1 MANQAQRDELHKQIW
16 SMAEKLRGSVDSWEF
31 RNYVLG
37 FLFYRY
43 ISENFCKYINE
54 DVQKKKKDFDYANFS
69 DEEAERGREGLIK
82 EKGFFIKPSELFC
95 NVTKNAANDYEDL
108 NTKLEKIF
116 KNIENS
122 AIGKDS
128 EYNFKGL
135 FSSINLRSENL
146 GNSLLQKNKK
156 LAEILQDIQ
165 NIKLK
170 EFVDNEIDVFGDAYE
185 FLIGMYSSK
194 AGKSGGEFFTPQEV
208 SELLVKITLIDFEN
222 IGSKKNKTKIK
233 NVYDPACGSGSLL
246 LKFAKILGKNQRIT
260 YYGQEKN
267 PTTYNLA
274 RINMFLHNI
283 PFEHFN
289 IRCED
294 TLINPQHNNERPF
307 DAIVSNPPYSIEW
320 EGKKDINLI
329 NDPRFTPAGVLAPDS
344 KADLAFVMHSLHYLK
359 PNATAAI
366 VSFPGIMYR
375 GGVERKIRKYLIEN
389 NHIDTIIQ
397 LPDNLFY
404 GVTIPTCILVLRKKT
419 KNEPSAVYFID
430 ASNEYIKNGIKNH
443 LEPEHINK
451 IIDAIKTKKDIDHFA
466 KSIPLKE
473 IIENDVNLSVSKYVL
488 KKEEVEIID
497 IKVLNE
503 NLKNTVSKQEQI
515 RKELNEIID
524 QLEHSK

>member
-1 MANQAQRDELHKQIW
+1 
-16 SMAEKLRGSVDSWEF
+16 MAEKLRGSVDSWEF

-54 DVQKKKKDFDYANFS
+54 REQKRNKYFDYANFS

-95 NVTKNAANDYEDL
+95 NVTKNVTNDYEDL

-128 EYNFKGL
+128 EYNIKGL

-146 GNSLLQKNKK
+146 GNSLSQKNKK
-156 LAEILQDIQ
+156 LAEILLDIQ

-185 FLIGMYSSK
+185 YLIGMYSSK

-222 IGSKKNKTKIK
+222 NGSKENKTRIK

-246 LKFAKILGKNQRIT
+246 LKFAKILGKNKRIT

-294 TLINPQHNNERPF
+294 TLINPKHNSDRPF
-307 DAIVSNPPYSIEW
+307 DAIVSNPPYSIE
-320 EGKKDINLI
+320 
-329 NDPRFTPAGVLAPDS
+329 
-344 KADLAFVMHSLHYLK
+344 
-359 PNATAAI
+359 
-366 VSFPGIMYR
+366 
-375 GGVERKIRKYLIEN
+375 
-389 NHIDTIIQ
+389 
-397 LPDNLFY
+397 
-404 GVTIPTCILVLRKKT
+404 
-419 KNEPSAVYFID
+419 
-430 ASNEYIKNGIKNH
+430 
-443 LEPEHINK
+443 
-451 IIDAIKTKKDIDHFA
+451 
-466 KSIPLKE
+466 
-473 IIENDVNLSVSKYVL
+473 
-488 KKEEVEIID
+488 
-497 IKVLNE
+497 
-503 NLKNTVSKQEQI
+503 
-515 RKELNEIID
+515 
-524 QLEHSK
+524 